1 MFIPMPITYLNQQ
14 RWDGAEIEIE
24 VIEKPKAYVDPA
36 LKRIMDDRL
45 KAVAPSDEIR
55 QRLAALR
62 GRA

>member
-1 MFIPMPITYLNQQ
+1 
-14 RWDGAEIEIE
+14 
-24 VIEKPKAYVDPA
+24 VIEKPAVYVDPA